1 MSPLFLLFI
10 GIGIGIVIG
19 SPSFI
24 HLAAAANQCFANLAE
39 LKTAVGQY
47 VDQDCEN
54 NEDDCTVKNTY
65 GYPINSWCVGSVTN
79 MYQLFRF
86 QSEFN
91 SDISSWDVS
100 NVINMASMS
109 EGAMAFE
116 SDLSGKYLQLN
127 VSNVKSGE
135 YMNCK

>member
-1 MSPLFLLFI
+1 
-10 GIGIGIVIG
+10 
-19 SPSFI
+19 
-24 HLAAAANQCFANLAE
+24 
-39 LKTAVGQY
+39 
-47 VDQDCEN
+47 
-54 NEDDCTVKNTY
+54 
-65 GYPINSWCVGSVTN
+65 

-100 NVINMASMS
+100 NVINMASMF